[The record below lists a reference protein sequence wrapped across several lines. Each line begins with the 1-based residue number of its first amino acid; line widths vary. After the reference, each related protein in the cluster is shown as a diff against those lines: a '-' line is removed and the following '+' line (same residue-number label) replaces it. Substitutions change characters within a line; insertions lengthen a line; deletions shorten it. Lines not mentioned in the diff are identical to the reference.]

1 MIYINAVS
9 KQYGHKVLLR
19 EVQFHLR
26 PNERVGFVGENGAGK
41 TTLLRLILD
50 EEGADGGS
58 IVVRKG
64 ARVAMLAQE
73 LVHADETIL
82 ERVVMG
88 DKHFGEVKKGLD
100 DLARDEELRQRSL
113 EEWNRRYGGLQHEF
127 ERLGGYGREAKAKAI
142 LEGLGFRSGQM
153 DSPLSKFS
161 GGWRMRVELARLL
174 LQNPDVLLLDEP
186 TNHLDLHSVVWL
198 ESFLKNYEGSLLLI
212 SHDRRFL
219 NGLAERIVE
228 LDRGTLTSYTGNY
241 DDYERRKA
249 ERESLLEKASAN
261 QQRRIAEIE
270 RFIERFRAKNTKASQ
285 VQSRVKMLEKMERV
299 ETAVQSKTVDF
310 RFPQPARCGREVIVA
325 SGVDKSYGPV
335 TVYKDFSA
343 RLERGWKVALV
354 GVNGAGKSTL
364 LKMMAGIVE
373 PDRGEVK
380 LGFNATRAYYAQ
392 HHSDLLDPALTVQ
405 ETIEQVGSHLLLTQL
420 RNILGAFLFSG
431 DDARKKVGVLS
442 GGERARLTLAR
453 MLVNPASLLL
463 LDEPT
468 NHLDMK
474 SCEILSAALADYEGT
489 LCAIS
494 HDRFFLDGIVNRVW
508 EIDNGVLKEYV
519 GNYSEYE
526 WAKSRE
532 TQPAPQENGGK
543 DTNGKTASQ
552 KDREQKRQEAEAR
565 NRRYR
570 QLRPLQE
577 ELETVEKRLDKLMQE
592 KRALEERLAD
602 PAFYEAERKDRLMET
617 LDRQRNLHGE
627 ERDLLRRWEDLSSE
641 IERAD
646 CGG

>member
-9 KQYGHKVLLR
+9 KQYGPKVLLR

-41 TTLLRLILD
+41 TTLLRLILR
-50 EEGADGGS
+50 EEEADGGS

-73 LVHADETIL
+73 LVQAGETIL

-88 DKHFGEVKKGLD
+88 DKHFGEVKQGLD
-100 DLARDEELRQRSL
+100 GLAHDEELRQSSL
-113 EEWNRRYGGLQHEF
+113 EEWNRRYGDLQHEF

-142 LEGLGFRSGQM
+142 LEGLGFRSDQM

-219 NGLAERIVE
+219 NGLAERVVE

-241 DDYERRKA
+241 DSYERQKA

-270 RFIERFRAKNTKASQ
+270 RFIERFRAKNTKAAQ
-285 VQSRVKMLEKMERV
+285 VQSRVKLLEKMERV
-299 ETAVQSKTVDF
+299 ETAEQSKSVDF
-310 RFPQPARCGREVIVA
+310 RFPQPARCGREVVA
-325 SGVDKSYGPV
+325 ITGVDKSYGPL
-335 TVYKDFSA
+335 TVYKNFSV

-392 HHSDLLDPALTVQ
+392 HHSDLLDPALTVL
-405 ETIEQVGSHLLLTQL
+405 ETIDQAGSHLLLTQR

-431 DDARKKVGVLS
+431 DDVKKKVGVLS

-508 EIDNGVLKEYV
+508 EIGNGTLKEYV

-532 TQPAPQENGGK
+532 TQPAPQGNGDK
-543 DTNGKTASQ
+543 DPDRKTAAQ
-552 KDREQKRQEAEAR
+552 KDREQKRQEAETR

-570 QLRPLQE
+570 QLKPLQD
-577 ELETVEKRLDKLMQE
+577 ELQTVEKRLDELMEE
-592 KRALEERLAD
+592 KRGLEQRLAG
-602 PAFYEAERKDRLMET
+602 PALYEAEQKGLLMET
-617 LDRQRNLHGE
+617 LDRQKNLHNE
-627 ERDLLRRWEDLSSE
+627 EQDLLCRWEDLSSE
-641 IERAD
+641 IERAS